1 MKSRDI
7 RIGLTLTAVLT
18 TLSLADDLRNPKTY
32 LAAAVAGL
40 TAWLSPSKLGAKK
53 PTK

>member
-7 RIGLTLTAVLT
+7 RIGLTLTALLT
-18 TLSLADDLRNPKTY
+18 TLSLAEDFKNPKTY
-32 LAAAVAGL
+32 IAAAVAAL

>member
-7 RIGLTLTAVLT
+7 RISLTLTAILAS
-18 TLSLADDLRNPKTY
+18 LSLAEDFKNPKTY

-53 PTK
+53 SSN